1 MATSF
6 KKRPEI
12 NIAQPNI
19 LYFKIHFKRAY
30 EKEVLG
36 LTRIKYLF
44 KLGLN

>member
-6 KKRPEI
+6 KKRPEL

-19 LYFKIHFKRAY
+19 LYFKIHFKRED
-30 EKEVLG
+30 EKDVLG

-44 KLGLN
+44 KLGVN